1 MTMRALHA
9 ALAIAVAAGLAA
21 CSFTRPPV
29 ERATYD
35 LAPARGAAPAAPAAP
50 AKSVTLKVKPFR
62 TAPPYDGRE
71 FLYRKADGQLVADF
85 YNGFAAGPGELVTT
99 AATDWLKASG
109 LFGAVLEPGISAD
122 AAYAL
127 EGTVLAVYGDLRD
140 GKRPAAVLDV
150 QVYLVRAGADGR
162 ELVLDRRFS
171 ERADLAD
178 AAPEAL
184 AKGYNEALARI
195 LGRLERDLGALA
207 LKR

>member
-1 MTMRALHA
+1 MTMRVLHA

-35 LAPARGAAPAAPAAP
+35 LAPARGAAPGA
-50 AKSVTLKVKPFR
+50 SVQSVALKVKPFR

-85 YNGFAAGPGELVTT
+85 YNGFAAGPGELVT
-99 AATDWLKASG
+99 AATTEWLKGAG

-127 EGTVLAVYGDLRD
+127 EGTVLAV
-140 GKRPAAVLDV
+140 
-150 QVYLVRAGADGR
+150 
-162 ELVLDRRFS
+162 
-171 ERADLAD
+171 
-178 AAPEAL
+178 
-184 AKGYNEALARI
+184 
-195 LGRLERDLGALA
+195 
-207 LKR
+207 

>member
-1 MTMRALHA
+1 MTMRVLHA

-35 LAPARGAAPAAPAAP
+35 LAPARSAAPGSAAR
-50 AKSVTLKVKPFR
+50 SVALKVKPFR

-71 FLYRKADGQLVADF
+71 FLYRRADGQLVADF
-85 YNGFAAGPGELVTT
+85 YNGFAAGPGELVT
-99 AATDWLKASG
+99 AATTEWLKGSG

-127 EGTVLAVYGDLRD
+127 EGSVLAVYGDLRD
-140 GKRPAAVLDV
+140 GKRPAAVLDL
-150 QVYLVRAGADGR
+150 QAYLVRSGLDGR
-162 ELVLDRRFS
+162 ELILDRRFS
-171 ERADLAD
+171 ERVDLPD
-178 AAPEAL
+178 ASPEAL
-184 AKGYNEALARI
+184 AQGFNEALARI

>member
-1 MTMRALHA
+1 MRVLHA
-9 ALAIAVAAGLAA
+9 ALAIAVAAALAA

-35 LAPARGAAPAAPAAP
+35 LAPARGAVPSAG
-50 AKSVTLKVKPFR
+50 AKSVALKVKPFR

-71 FLYRKADGQLVADF
+71 FLYRKSDGQLVADF

-99 AATDWLKASG
+99 ATTEWLKGSG
-109 LFGAVLEPGISAD
+109 LFGAVIEPGISAD

-127 EGTVLAVYGDLRD
+127 EGAVLAVYGDLRD

-150 QVYLVRAGADGR
+150 QVYLVRAGPEGR
-162 ELVLDRRFS
+162 ELVLDRRFN
-171 ERADLAD
+171 ERVDLPD

>member
-1 MTMRALHA
+1 MTMRVLHA

-35 LAPARGAAPAAPAAP
+35 LAPARGPAPGAA

-71 FLYRKADGQLVADF
+71 FLYRKSDGQLVADF

-99 AATDWLKASG
+99 ATTDWLKASG
-109 LFGAVLEPGISAD
+109 LFGAVIEPGISAE

-140 GKRPAAVLDV
+140 AKRPAAVLDV
-150 QVYLVRAGADGR
+150 QVYLVRAGSDGR

-171 ERADLAD
+171 ERADLPD

-184 AKGYNEALARI
+184 AKGYNEVLARI

>member
-1 MTMRALHA
+1 MTMRVLHA

-35 LAPARGAAPAAPAAP
+35 LAPARGAAPAAAT
-50 AKSVTLKVKPFR
+50 KSVAVKVKPFR

-71 FLYRKADGQLVADF
+71 FLYRKSDGQLVADF

-99 AATDWLKASG
+99 ATAEWLKGSG

-122 AAYAL
+122 ATYAL
-127 EGTVLAVYGDLRD
+127 EGAVLAVYGDLRD
-140 GKRPAAVLDV
+140 GKRPAAVLDL
-150 QVYLVRAGADGR
+150 QVYLVRAGLDGR

-171 ERADLAD
+171 ERVDVPD
-178 AAPEAL
+178 PSPEAL
-184 AKGYNEALARI
+184 AKGFNEALARI

>member
-1 MTMRALHA
+1 MTMRVLHA

-35 LAPARGAAPAAPAAP
+35 LAPARGAAPGASAQ
-50 AKSVTLKVKPFR
+50 SVALKVKPFR

-85 YNGFAAGPGELVTT
+85 YNGFAAGPGELVT
-99 AATDWLKASG
+99 AATTEWLKGSG

-127 EGTVLAVYGDLRD
+127 EGSVLAVYGDLRD
-140 GKRPAAVLDV
+140 GKRPAAVLDL
-150 QVYLVRAGADGR
+150 QAYLVRSGLDGR
-162 ELVLDRRFS
+162 ELILDRRFS
-171 ERADLAD
+171 ERVDLPD
-178 AAPEAL
+178 ASPEAL
-184 AKGYNEALARI
+184 AQGFNEALARI

>member
-1 MTMRALHA
+1 MRVLHA

-35 LAPARGAAPAAPAAP
+35 LAPARGAAPGAT
-50 AKSVTLKVKPFR
+50 AKSVALKVKPFR

-71 FLYRKADGQLVADF
+71 FLYRKSDGQLVADF

-99 AATDWLKASG
+99 ATTEWLKGSG

-127 EGTVLAVYGDLRD
+127 EGTVLAIYGDLRD
-140 GKRPAAVLDV
+140 GKRPAAVLEV
-150 QVYLVRAGADGR
+150 QAYVVRAGPEGR

-171 ERADLAD
+171 ERVDLPD
-178 AAPEAL
+178 AAPDAL
-184 AKGYNEALARI
+184 AKGFNEALARV
-195 LGRLERDLGALA
+195 LGRLEGDLGALA

>member
-1 MTMRALHA
+1 MTMRVLHA

-35 LAPARGAAPAAPAAP
+35 LAPARGAAPSAATQSAA
-50 AKSVTLKVKPFR
+50 LKVKPFR

-71 FLYRKADGQLVADF
+71 FLYRRSDGQLVADF

-99 AATDWLKASG
+99 ATTEWLKGSG

-127 EGTVLAVYGDLRD
+127 EGTVLAVYGDLREA
-140 GKRPAAVLDV
+140 KRPAAVLDV
-150 QVYLVRAGADGR
+150 QVYVVRAGPEGR

-171 ERADLAD
+171 ERVDLPD

>member
-1 MTMRALHA
+1 MTMRVLHA
-9 ALAIAVAAGLAA
+9 ALAIVVAAGLAA

-35 LAPARGAAPAAPAAP
+35 LAPARGAAPGA
-50 AKSVTLKVKPFR
+50 SVQSVALKVKPFR

-85 YNGFAAGPGELVTT
+85 YNGFAAGPGELVT
-99 AATDWLKASG
+99 AATADWLKASG

-127 EGTVLAVYGDLRD
+127 EGSVLAVYGDLRD
-140 GKRPAAVLDV
+140 GKRPAAVLDL
-150 QVYLVRAGADGR
+150 QAYLVRSGLDGR
-162 ELVLDRRFS
+162 ELILDRRFS
-171 ERADLAD
+171 ERVDLPD
-178 AAPEAL
+178 ASPEAL
-184 AKGYNEALARI
+184 AQGFNEALARI

>member
-1 MTMRALHA
+1 MTMRVLHA

-35 LAPARGAAPAAPAAP
+35 LAPARGAAPAAATR
-50 AKSVTLKVKPFR
+50 SVALKVKPFR
-62 TAPPYDGRE
+62 TAPPYDVRE
-71 FLYRKADGQLVADF
+71 FLYRTSNGQLVADF

-99 AATDWLKASG
+99 ATAEWLKGSG

-127 EGTVLAVYGDLRD
+127 EGAVLAVYGDLRD

-150 QVYLVRAGADGR
+150 QVYLIRIGPEGR

-171 ERADLAD
+171 ERVDLPD

>member
-1 MTMRALHA
+1 MTMRVLHA

-35 LAPARGAAPAAPAAP
+35 LAPARGAAPGAS
-50 AKSVTLKVKPFR
+50 AKSVALKVKPFR

-71 FLYRKADGQLVADF
+71 FLYRRSDGQLVADF

-99 AATDWLKASG
+99 ATTEWLKGSG
-109 LFGAVLEPGISAD
+109 LFGAVL
-122 AAYAL
+122 
-127 EGTVLAVYGDLRD
+127 
-140 GKRPAAVLDV
+140 DV
-150 QVYLVRAGADGR
+150 QVYVVRAGPAGR

-171 ERADLAD
+171 ERVDLPD

>member
-1 MTMRALHA
+1 MTMRVLHA

-35 LAPARGAAPAAPAAP
+35 LAPARGAAPGAS
-50 AKSVTLKVKPFR
+50 AKSVALKVKPFR

-71 FLYRKADGQLVADF
+71 FLYRKSDGQLVADF

-99 AATDWLKASG
+99 ATTEWLKGSG

-127 EGTVLAVYGDLRD
+127 EGAVLAIYGDLREA
-140 GKRPAAVLDV
+140 KRPAAVLDV
-150 QVYLVRAGADGR
+150 QVYVVRAGPEGR
-162 ELVLDRRFS
+162 ELVLDRRFT
-171 ERADLAD
+171 ERVDLPD

>member
-1 MTMRALHA
+1 MTMRVLHA

-21 CSFTRPPV
+21 CSFTRPPL

-35 LAPARGAAPAAPAAP
+35 LAPARSTAPSAA

-71 FLYRKADGQLVADF
+71 FLYRKSDGQLVADF

-99 AATDWLKASG
+99 ATTDWLKASG
-109 LFGAVLEPGISAD
+109 LFGAVIEPGISAD

-140 GKRPAAVLDV
+140 AKRPAAVLDV
-150 QVYLVRAGADGR
+150 QVYLVRAGSDGR

-171 ERADLAD
+171 ERTDLPD

-195 LGRLERDLGALA
+195 LGRLERDLGALT

>member
-1 MTMRALHA
+1 MTMRVLHA

-35 LAPARGAAPAAPAAP
+35 LAPARGPTPGAA

-71 FLYRKADGQLVADF
+71 FLYRKSDGQLVADF

-99 AATDWLKASG
+99 ATTDWLKASG
-109 LFGAVLEPGISAD
+109 LFGAVIEPGISAE

-140 GKRPAAVLDV
+140 AKRPAAVLDV
-150 QVYLVRAGADGR
+150 QVYLVRAGSDGR

-171 ERADLAD
+171 ERADLPD

-195 LGRLERDLGALA
+195 LGRLERDLGALT